1 MSQVEE
7 LGGNRIRLTVDVS
20 PHELEHAVEHA
31 ASDLAGSVR
40 IPGFR
45 KGKVPRQ
52 VLVANVGKDRL
63 WAEAVE
69 SHIGGWF
76 WNAAARSRLRP
87 VATPEYDFALP
98 TSEGEPWSFSATVE
112 VQPTPEIVD
121 WASLEVPR
129 AESVV
134 PEELVQHEVDALR
147 NSVAELV
154 PADDRE
160 AREGDT
166 LVVDL
171 AGANGEGQP
180 DTVIELGAGR
190 LLGEIESALV
200 GARAGDTRTVRYSL
214 GDGSETSV
222 DVEVKH
228 VNEKVL
234 PEADDELAR
243 SASEF
248 DTFAE
253 LRADIEGRIRAA
265 VDERSTPIS
274 APPRSTSSSAPRASR
289 PRGRS
294 SKRARVS
301 CSTPSSA
308 PSRTAASAR
317 RRTSRPPA
325 RRPRLL
331 TAQVRAEA
339 AQSVARELA
348 LEAVA
353 EKAGIAISDD
363 QVKDADPRAGGGVGR
378 RRGRGDRGHLG
389 ARAPGAAPRGPEA
402 PRRARPARGRREAD
416 RAGDAR
422 RPRGDLDAGQGK
434 ARRRDEVVDPRK
446 RGAAMSPLIPMVIE
460 QTSRGERSFDIYSR
474 LLNERI
480 IFLGTQVD
488 DQIANLIIAQL
499 LHLESE
505 DPDKD
510 IFLYINSPGGSV
522 YSGLAIYDTMQ
533 FIKPDVSTI
542 CVGIAMSMGALLLAG
557 GAEGKRMALP
567 NSKILIHQVWG
578 GYQGQASDIEIHAR
592 ETIALK
598 RKLEEIMAQH
608 TGQDTDKVRTD
619 MDRDYFMTSEEA
631 TEYGIIDRVITHR

>member
-7 LGGNRIRLTVDVS
+7 LGGNRVRLTVDVS

-31 ASDLAGSVR
+31 ATDLAGSVR

-98 TSEGEPWSFSATVE
+98 SSESEPWRFSATVE

-121 WASLEVPR
+121 WTGLEVPR

-171 AGANGEGQP
+171 SGANGEGQP
-180 DTVIELGAGR
+180 DTVIELGSGR

-200 GARAGDTRTVRYSL
+200 GARPGDTRTVRYSL
-214 GDGSETSV
+214 ADGSESSV

-265 VDERSTPIS
+265 VDEQIDADFR
-274 APPRSTSSSAPRASR
+274 AAAVDELVRASGVQAAG
-289 PRGRS
+289 PLVEA
-294 SKRARVS
+294 RARELLNAFVRS
-301 CSTPSSA
+301 LATRGITPEA
-308 PSRTAASAR
+308 YFQTTGQTPE
-317 RRTSRPPA
+317 
-325 RRPRLL
+325 LL
-331 TAQVRAEA
+331 TAQIRAEA

-353 EKAGIAISDD
+353 EKAGIAVSDD
-363 QVKDADPRAGGGVGR
+363 EVKELIREQAEASGDDPDAVIEDIWAHGHQEQLREDLRLRAAL
-378 RRGRGDRGHLG
+378 DRL
-389 ARAPGAAPRGPEA
+389 AAEVTPIAPETHAA
-402 PRRARPARGRREAD
+402 REA
-416 RAGDAR
+416 
-422 RPRGDLDAGQGK
+422 
-434 ARRRDEVVDPRK
+434 
-446 RGAAMSPLIPMVIE
+446 IW
-460 QTSRGERSFDIYSR
+460 T
-474 LLNERI
+474 
-480 IFLGTQVD
+480 
-488 DQIANLIIAQL
+488 
-499 LHLESE
+499 
-505 DPDKD
+505 PDKEKPAGETK
-510 IFLYINSPGGSV
+510 LWTPG
-522 YSGLAIYDTMQ
+522 
-533 FIKPDVSTI
+533 
-542 CVGIAMSMGALLLAG
+542 
-557 GAEGKRMALP
+557 
-567 NSKILIHQVWG
+567 
-578 GYQGQASDIEIHAR
+578 
-592 ETIALK
+592 
-598 RKLEEIMAQH
+598 
-608 TGQDTDKVRTD
+608 
-619 MDRDYFMTSEEA
+619 SEES
-631 TEYGIIDRVITHR
+631 R

>member
-7 LGGNRIRLTVDVS
+7 LGGNRVRLTVDVS

-52 VLVANVGKDRL
+52 VLLANVGKDRL

-98 TSEGEPWSFSATVE
+98 TSESEPWSFSATVE

-121 WASLEVPR
+121 WTTLEVPR

-134 PEELVQHEVDALR
+134 PEELVQHELDALR

-171 AGANGEGQP
+171 AGADGDGQP

-200 GARAGDTRTVRYSL
+200 GARVGDTRTVRYAL
-214 GDGSETSV
+214 ADGSETTV

-234 PEADDELAR
+234 PDADDELAR
-243 SASEF
+243 AASEF
-248 DTFAE
+248 DTFAD

-265 VDERSTPIS
+265 VDERIDSDFR
-274 APPRSTSSSAPRASR
+274 AAAVDELVRASNVAAAG
-289 PRGRS
+289 PLVEA
-294 SKRARVS
+294 RARELLNAFVRS
-301 CSTPSSA
+301 LATRGISPEAYFQTTGQTPEV
-308 PSRTAASAR
+308 
-317 RRTSRPPA
+317 
-325 RRPRLL
+325 L
-331 TAQVRAEA
+331 TGQIRAEA

-353 EKAGIAISDD
+353 EKAGIVISDED
-363 QVKDADPRAGGGVGR
+363 VEELVREQA
-378 RRGRGDRGHLG
+378 
-389 ARAPGAAPRGPEA
+389 GAAGDDAEEVIADIWAHGHQEQLREDLRLRAALDRLASEVKPIAPETHA
-402 PRRARPARGRREAD
+402 AREA
-416 RAGDAR
+416 
-422 RPRGDLDAGQGK
+422 
-434 ARRRDEVVDPRK
+434 
-446 RGAAMSPLIPMVIE
+446 IW
-460 QTSRGERSFDIYSR
+460 T
-474 LLNERI
+474 
-480 IFLGTQVD
+480 
-488 DQIANLIIAQL
+488 
-499 LHLESE
+499 
-505 DPDKD
+505 PDKEKPAGESK
-510 IFLYINSPGGSV
+510 LWTPG
-522 YSGLAIYDTMQ
+522 
-533 FIKPDVSTI
+533 
-542 CVGIAMSMGALLLAG
+542 
-557 GAEGKRMALP
+557 
-567 NSKILIHQVWG
+567 
-578 GYQGQASDIEIHAR
+578 
-592 ETIALK
+592 
-598 RKLEEIMAQH
+598 
-608 TGQDTDKVRTD
+608 
-619 MDRDYFMTSEEA
+619 SEE
-631 TEYGIIDRVITHR
+631 

>member
-1 MSQVEE
+1 MEE
-7 LGGNRIRLTVDVS
+7 LGGNRVRLMIDVT

-98 TSEGEPWSFSATVE
+98 TSESEPWSFSATVE

-121 WASLEVPR
+121 WQGLEVPR

-171 AGANGEGQP
+171 SGADGEGQP
-180 DTVIELGAGR
+180 DTVIELGTGQ

-214 GDGSETSV
+214 ADGSETSV
-222 DVEVKH
+222 EVEVKH

-253 LRADIEGRIRAA
+253 LRADIEGRIREAVDERIDADFRAAA
-265 VDERSTPIS
+265 VDELV
-274 APPRSTSSSAPRASR
+274 RASGVQAAG
-289 PRGRS
+289 PLVEA
-294 SKRARVS
+294 RARELLNAFVRS
-301 CSTPSSA
+301 LANRGITPEA
-308 PSRTAASAR
+308 YFQATGQTPE
-317 RRTSRPPA
+317 
-325 RRPRLL
+325 LL

-348 LEAVA
+348 LEAVV
-353 EKAGIAISDD
+353 EKAGIVVTDD
-363 QVKDADPRAGGGVGR
+363 QVKELIREQAESSGDDPDEVIEDIWAHGHQEQLREDLRLRAALDRLAADVKPI
-378 RRGRGDRGHLG
+378 
-389 ARAPGAAPRGPEA
+389 APETHAA
-402 PRRARPARGRREAD
+402 REA
-416 RAGDAR
+416 
-422 RPRGDLDAGQGK
+422 
-434 ARRRDEVVDPRK
+434 
-446 RGAAMSPLIPMVIE
+446 IW
-460 QTSRGERSFDIYSR
+460 T
-474 LLNERI
+474 
-480 IFLGTQVD
+480 
-488 DQIANLIIAQL
+488 
-499 LHLESE
+499 
-505 DPDKD
+505 PDKEKPAGETK
-510 IFLYINSPGGSV
+510 LWTPG
-522 YSGLAIYDTMQ
+522 
-533 FIKPDVSTI
+533 
-542 CVGIAMSMGALLLAG
+542 
-557 GAEGKRMALP
+557 
-567 NSKILIHQVWG
+567 
-578 GYQGQASDIEIHAR
+578 
-592 ETIALK
+592 
-598 RKLEEIMAQH
+598 
-608 TGQDTDKVRTD
+608 
-619 MDRDYFMTSEEA
+619 SEEQ
-631 TEYGIIDRVITHR
+631 R